1 MYLIRENGEKGS
13 PHFQEIKND
22 STRDGIM
29 MFFPELSVAKWFA
42 KDGMAERGVIY
53 WCLENFIQPDKVF
66 LDIGAHVGTY
76 TLVCAPRALRTYAFE
91 CSPKTFCYLSANLAL
106 HGLEDKVSPMSCAL
120 GDKEGSFDYI
130 IRSKDGGGN
139 GIKSLNQTDT
149 TLPKIKVQVR
159 TLDSFSLDSV
169 GFIKMDVEGAELE
182 VLKGARE
189 TLERFGP
196 PILFESWGE
205 WKTDVDAK
213 GLRTELFN
221 YLTKIGYKIQPISG
235 VRDTFLATKT

>member
-22 STRDGIM
+22 STRDGNM
-29 MFFPELSVAKWFA
+29 LFFPELSVAKWFA

-53 WCLENFIQPDKVF
+53 WCLENFIKQDKVF

-76 TLVCAPRALRTYAFE
+76 TLVCAPQAKHTYSFE
-91 CSPKTFCYLSANLAL
+91 CSPKTFCYLAANLAL
-106 HGLEDKVSPMSCAL
+106 HGLEEKVSPNSCAL
-120 GDKEGSFDYI
+120 GELEGSFDYI

-139 GIKSLNQTDT
+139 GIKALNDGDAG
-149 TLPKIKVQVR
+149 LPKVKVQVR
-159 TLDSFSLDSV
+159 TLDSFHIESV
-169 GFIKMDVEGAELE
+169 GFIKIDVEGAELE

-189 TLERFGP
+189 TLDKWGP

-205 WKTDVDAK
+205 WKTDVDSK
-213 GLRTELFN
+213 GLRTQLFS
-221 YLTKIGYKIQPISG
+221 YLASIGYRIQPVSG

>member
-22 STRDGIM
+22 STRNGILL
-29 MFFPELSVAKWFA
+29 FFPELSVAKWFA

-53 WCLENFIQPDKVF
+53 WCLENFIQPDRVF

-76 TLVCAPRALRTYAFE
+76 TLVCAPRALHTYAFE
-91 CSPKTFCYLSANLAL
+91 CSPKTFCYLAANLAL
-106 HGLEDKVSPMSCAL
+106 HGLEYKVSPISCAL
-120 GDKEGSFDYI
+120 GESEGSLDYI
-130 IRSKDGGGN
+130 IRSNDGGGN
-139 GIKSLNQTDT
+139 GIKVLNSGDT
-149 TLPKIKVQVR
+149 TLPKVKVHVR
-159 TLDSFSLDSV
+159 TLDSFHMESV

-189 TLERFGP
+189 TLERYKP

-205 WKTDVDAK
+205 WKTDVDAR
-213 GLRTELFN
+213 GLRSELFS
-221 YLTKIGYKIQPISG
+221 YLSTIGYKVQPVSG
-235 VRDTFLATKT
+235 VRDTFLGTKT

>member
-22 STRDGIM
+22 STRNGILL
-29 MFFPELSVAKWFA
+29 FFPELSVAKWFA

-53 WCLENFIQPDKVF
+53 WCLENFIQPDRVF

-76 TLVCAPRALRTYAFE
+76 TLVCAPRALHTYAFE
-91 CSPKTFCYLSANLAL
+91 CSPKTFCYLAANLAL
-106 HGLEDKVSPMSCAL
+106 HGLEYKVSPISCAL
-120 GDKEGSFDYI
+120 GESEGSLDYI
-130 IRSKDGGGN
+130 IRSNDGGGN
-139 GIKSLNQTDT
+139 GIKVLNSGDT
-149 TLPKIKVQVR
+149 TLPKVKVHVR
-159 TLDSFSLDSV
+159 TLDSFHMESV

-189 TLERFGP
+189 PLERYKP

-205 WKTDVDAK
+205 WKTDVDAR
-213 GLRTELFN
+213 GLRSELFS
-221 YLTKIGYKIQPISG
+221 YLSTIGYKVQPVSG
-235 VRDTFLATKT
+235 VRDTFLGTKT